1 MADWRALGN
10 CRGADITIF
19 FAEEDDFF
27 SEREAKR
34 LCASCQVRESCLE
47 QALADREKVGVWGG
61 FTATER
67 RRILRR
73 RRRHSAA

>member
-1 MADWRALGN
+1 MADWRAQGN
-10 CRGADITIF
+10 CRGADISIF
-19 FAEEDDFF
+19 FAEDDDFF
-27 SEREAKR
+27 LQREAKR
-34 LCASCQVRESCLE
+34 ICASCEVREPCLE

-73 RRRHSAA
+73 RRRTAA